1 MDFTAVW
8 LTLQLATATTAILA
22 AVGLPLAYWL
32 AMTPWRGRFLVEAVV
47 ALPLVLPPTVVGF
60 YLLMAT
66 GPHSPLGAAYEA
78 ATGQRLA
85 FSFPGILLGSL
96 LCNLPFTV
104 RPFLAAF
111 QSMNRRLVEAAW
123 CLGESGWRTFWR
135 VALPL
140 SWPGI
145 LGGLVLTF
153 AHTVGEFGVVLMVG
167 GNIPGVTRTLSI
179 AIYDDV
185 EALDYA
191 SAGRTSLLLLVFAIG
206 MLSIAQKLGQRR
218 MPA

>member
-32 AMTPWRGRFLVEAVV
+32 AMTPCAADSSSRRSSPCRWSSPDRRGL
-47 ALPLVLPPTVVGF
+47 LPPDGDRS
-60 YLLMAT
+60 AQ
-66 GPHSPLGAAYEA
+66 PLSAAYEA

-135 VALPL
+135 VALPP
-140 SWPGI
+140 SPGP
-145 LGGLVLTF
+145 
-153 AHTVGEFGVVLMVG
+153 A
-167 GNIPGVTRTLSI
+167 S
-179 AIYDDV
+179 
-185 EALDYA
+185 
-191 SAGRTSLLLLVFAIG
+191 SAGSC
-206 MLSIAQKLGQRR
+206 
-218 MPA
+218 